1 MLLSRFL
8 TSSSLRRQGS
18 ILENRIKRVES
29 GKGKLSIL
37 ISRFSIL
44 ITLTLSACG
53 FQPLYSPSL
62 QTTQDMADVKIA
74 IISDRDGQVLRN
86 HLLDLLNPYGP
97 SGKPRYT
104 LSTKLTTAVREVG
117 VRRDATTS
125 RKELVAT
132 ATIQLL
138 ENKTNKI
145 VLTKTLVSINTYS
158 VKETN
163 YYTNVVTQDYGKEEA
178 LHSLAYKIQLALGE
192 YFAQDR
198 SQSSSLQ
205 RQGST
210 KH

>member
-1 MLLSRFL
+1 MLLFRFPS
-8 TSSSLRRQGS
+8 SSSLRRQGS
-18 ILENRIKRVES
+18 ILENQ
-29 GKGKLSIL
+29 GK
-37 ISRFSIL
+37 FSIL
-44 ITLTLSACG
+44 FSRLLILTTLSLSACG
-53 FQPLYSPSL
+53 FQPLYSPTL

-97 SGKPRYT
+97 SQKPRYT
-104 LSTKLTTAVREVG
+104 LKTKLTTAIREVG
-117 VRRDATTS
+117 IRRDATTS
-125 RKELVAT
+125 RKEMVAT

-138 ENKTNKI
+138 ENKTNKVI
-145 VLTKTLVSINTYS
+145 LTKTLFAINTYS

-163 YYTNVVTQDYGKEEA
+163 YYTNVITQDYGKEEA